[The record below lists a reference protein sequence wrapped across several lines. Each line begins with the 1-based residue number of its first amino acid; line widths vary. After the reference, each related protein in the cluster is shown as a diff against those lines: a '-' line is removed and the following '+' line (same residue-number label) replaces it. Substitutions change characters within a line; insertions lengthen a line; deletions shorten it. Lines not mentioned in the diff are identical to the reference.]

1 MGYSITQLREEYAE
15 GSLTPT
21 DAVEACFRNIEEL
34 DPQVRAWQSLY
45 QSAALLAAQDSTQ
58 RLHSGASLGPF
69 DGVPFALKDILEIEG
84 EVTTAGCAEWIERRS
99 TTTAE
104 VAKRL
109 LRSGGILLGKTK
121 TVEFAMGGWGTN
133 QRMGTPHNP
142 WDDAV
147 QRTPGGSSSG
157 SGASVADF
165 MVPLALGSQT
175 GGSMLRPASFCGVYG
190 YKPTFG
196 SISRHGVFPLVRALD
211 HIGVY
216 GRSLRDIAMI
226 GDVLMIYD
234 TNDFDM
240 RKYPA
245 ANLVEALSTPD
256 ESPPRLAFVKGPPW
270 LEAEPYL
277 DEVFERYISG
287 LGGIPEVILG
297 GIFDRAL
304 DAQAIVMNA
313 NIWTNLKEYSENHE
327 DELQEETVRRITAGR
342 EISAADYIA
351 ASELRSSLVAALGA
365 LFENYDAIITA
376 SAPGEAPMGLKSTGN
391 AVFQRIWTFT
401 GLPTIS
407 LPLMKG
413 PNEMPIGV
421 QIIGPKD
428 RDDQL
433 IKAARWIEE
442 KS

>member
-1 MGYSITQLREEYAE
+1 MEEINMWTAWE
-15 GSLTPT
+15 TAKAIKKRVVSSEEV
-21 DAVEACFRNIEEL
+21 AEACLSRIQARENDVKAWAHLNPDKVLQNARQYDQGRAVL
-34 DPQVRAWQSLY
+34 DHKGPLYGVPVGLKDIIDTADMPTENGSNHFKGRRPVRDATC
-45 QSAALLAAQDSTQ
+45 AALLRDA
-58 RLHSGASLGPF
+58 GALVMG
-69 DGVPFALKDILEIEG
+69 KT
-84 EVTTAGCAEWIERRS
+84 VTT
-99 TTTAE
+99 
-104 VAKRL
+104 
-109 LRSGGILLGKTK
+109 
-121 TVEFAMGGWGTN
+121 EFAMSGQRGT
-133 QRMGTPHNP
+133 RNP
-142 WDDAV
+142 LDLN
-147 QRTPGGSSSG
+147 RTPGGSSSG
-157 SGASVADF
+157 SGASIADF

-216 GRSLRDIAMI
+216 GRCLRDIAMI
-226 GDVLMIYD
+226 GDVLMMYD
-234 TNDFDM
+234 SNDFDM
-240 RKYPA
+240 RRDPA
-245 ANLVEALSTPD
+245 ANLLDALSTLD
-256 ESPPRLAFVKGPPW
+256 KSPPRLAFVKGPPW
-270 LEAEPYL
+270 LEAEPYM

-287 LGGIPEVILG
+287 LGGLPEVTLG

-376 SAPGEAPMGLKSTGN
+376 SATGEAPMGLNSTGN

-421 QIIGPKD
+421 QIIGPKN

>member
-1 MGYSITQLREEYAE
+1 MEEINMWTAWE
-15 GSLTPT
+15 TAKAIKKRVVSSEEV
-21 DAVEACFRNIEEL
+21 AEACLSRIQIREDDVNAWAHLNPEKVLQNARAYDQGQAAL
-34 DPQVRAWQSLY
+34 DHKGFLYGVPVGLKDIIDTADMPTENGSNHFKGRRPVRDAAC
-45 QSAALLAAQDSTQ
+45 AALLRDA
-58 RLHSGASLGPF
+58 GALVMG
-69 DGVPFALKDILEIEG
+69 KT
-84 EVTTAGCAEWIERRS
+84 VTT
-99 TTTAE
+99 
-104 VAKRL
+104 
-109 LRSGGILLGKTK
+109 
-121 TVEFAMGGWGTN
+121 EFAMSGQRGT
-133 QRMGTPHNP
+133 RNP
-142 WDDAV
+142 LDLS
-147 QRTPGGSSSG
+147 RTPGGSSSG

-216 GRSLRDIAMI
+216 GRCLQDIAMI

-234 TNDFDM
+234 KNDFDM
-240 RKYPA
+240 RRYPA
-245 ANLVEALSTPD
+245 ANLVDALATPD
-256 ESPPRLAFVKGPPW
+256 KSPPRLAFVKGPPW
-270 LEAEPYL
+270 LEAEPYM
-277 DEVFERYISG
+277 DEVFDSYISG
-287 LGGIPEVILG
+287 LGGLPEVTLG
-297 GIFDRAL
+297 GIFDQAL
-304 DAQAIVMNA
+304 DAQAVVMNA
-313 NIWTNLKEYSENHE
+313 NIWANLKEYPENHE

-342 EISAADYIA
+342 DILAADYIA
-351 ASELRSSLVAALGA
+351 ASELRNSLVAALGA
-365 LFENYDAIITA
+365 LFEHYDAIITA
-376 SAPGEAPMGLKSTGN
+376 SAPGEAPIGLNSTGN
-391 AVFQRIWTFT
+391 AIFQRIWTFT

-428 RDDQL
+428 RDDEL

>member
-1 MGYSITQLREEYAE
+1 MWTAWETAKAIKKRVVSSEEVA
-15 GSLTPT
+15 
-21 DAVEACFRNIEEL
+21 EACLSRIQAREDEVNAWAHLNPEKVLQNAREYDQGRVAFDHKGLLYGVPVGLKDIIDTADMPTENGSNHFKGRR
-34 DPQVRAWQSLY
+34 PVRDAAC
-45 QSAALLAAQDSTQ
+45 AALLRDA
-58 RLHSGASLGPF
+58 GALVMG
-69 DGVPFALKDILEIEG
+69 KT
-84 EVTTAGCAEWIERRS
+84 VTT
-99 TTTAE
+99 
-104 VAKRL
+104 
-109 LRSGGILLGKTK
+109 
-121 TVEFAMGGWGTN
+121 EFAMSGQRGT
-133 QRMGTPHNP
+133 RNP
-142 WDDAV
+142 LDLS
-147 QRTPGGSSSG
+147 RTPGGSSSG

-245 ANLVEALSTPD
+245 ANLLEALSTPD
-256 ESPPRLAFVKGPPW
+256 ESPPRIAFVKGPPW

-287 LGGIPEVILG
+287 LGGLPEVILG

-304 DAQAIVMNA
+304 DAQALVMNA
-313 NIWTNLKEYSENHE
+313 NIWTNLREYSENHQ

-342 EISAADYIA
+342 EISAEDYISA
-351 ASELRSSLVAALGA
+351 LELRSSLVAALGT
-365 LFENYDAIITA
+365 LFENYDALITA

-391 AVFQRIWTFT
+391 AVFQRIWTLT